1 MAISGSASNHDST
14 TGDPI
19 FCGSHIRAMEGV
31 QFAKGRWYQIF
42 REKKFMFDIYW
53 ENKEV
58 QQEMIGKVGDDLK
71 PMRTFEQDW

>member
-1 MAISGSASNHDST
+1 
-14 TGDPI
+14 
-19 FCGSHIRAMEGV
+19 
-31 QFAKGRWYQIF
+31 
-42 REKKFMFDIYW
+42 MFDIYW